1 MNEKRFTIF
10 RTDCCLTLRNF
21 CIILSIRKYKKG
33 ISFSDDASVS
43 AGLGGIGGKLKK
55 NIGVTVP
62 HSLLNI
68 IGLSDESDSKEI
80 GLNIEGGIGLKPKLS
95 LGGSDA
101 GFGIS
106 LGGNG
111 GLDIGMSGNH
121 NKRPSEKEHSD
132 DKHDKSKKH
141 QKSAEEFNSSGI
153 WGSITHILG
162 GNAESDHADHKTSLD
177 TDKISA
183 DLGDGISTDV
193 TGKKYREHEEH
204 KEHHTKHN
212 GSKGH
217 QSSTSMNWTANKHLE
232 ENKNSYWDKGDIIVI
247 PLSDKEKSDEDV
259 DRNGNDNSHVKKSSK
274 ENEIKNSG
282 KKRENGN
289 DMERG
294 ENITILHGKDGQ
306 HSGSDKGRNNG
317 NGNSNSHVKGGSIVI
332 SHRDNETKEQKA
344 SEQTKTKNS
353 GEKEGNSSNYDKGK
367 QSGDH
372 TGGRNNDVKR
382 ENTNH
387 NNGEDGIINGSHS
400 NENRNKNSTEHD
412 GVVAGKKS
420 DIKMTNGPSCNYDE
434 ILSTGKCGSNIKS
447 TLQLVQT
454 FIRSFDVIV
463 HFLLEQNG
471 TDLRK
476 VLCQVLPHNSKLS
489 CQLGCDVLRVKPILK
504 YF

>member
-1 MNEKRFTIF
+1 MRIFMLMSLVFVGKILALPNYKRQV
-10 RTDCCLTLRNF
+10 R
-21 CIILSIRKYKKG
+21 G